1 MLWPEGTNSSKLV
14 AEIANSSEHTVTL
27 NLTKEDLSGHGGA
40 VTRSDRA
47 TRESNIKINEG
58 QVSGLRVLGTLRTSP
73 LQGWTYITGVSRSAA
88 IFHELGHAV
97 APIRGKVNGDPG
109 LAIHYENT
117 FRYLSNDIAYRK
129 SHSHKDAFW
138 VPVR

>member
-1 MLWPEGTNSSKLV
+1 MSY
-14 AEIANSSEHTVTL
+14 
-27 NLTKEDLSGHGGA
+27 
-40 VTRSDRA
+40 TRRKAARTS
-47 TRESNIKINEG
+47 TIKINEA
-58 QVSGLRVLGTLRTSP
+58 QVSGLRVLGTLRVPP

-97 APIRGKVNGDPG
+97 APIRGKVGGDPG

-117 FRYLSNDIAYRK
+117 LRYLSNDVAYRK

-138 VPVR
+138 VPMR